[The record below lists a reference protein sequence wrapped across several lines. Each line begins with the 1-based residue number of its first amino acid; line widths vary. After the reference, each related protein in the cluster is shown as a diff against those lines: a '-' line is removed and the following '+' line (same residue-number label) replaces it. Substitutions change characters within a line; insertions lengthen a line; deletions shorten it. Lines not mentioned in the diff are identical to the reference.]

1 MTAYEKRISAS
12 LERQPTVALL
22 ILIALMLY
30 GVGAYLGVGSAYYC
44 PEGLLPCDPVAANA
58 SSVRTTIVSILS
70 VGISTLF
77 LWMINRWYNITHS
90 YSRIY
95 IGLFILGLASVPA
108 LWCGK
113 SPGLTLCTILLFCVI
128 MLYSLYQRPGGTRR
142 IFLVFCLLSIGSL
155 SDFAYLGFAIPLM
168 LACGQMR
175 CLSLRAVLA
184 AGIGLI
190 TPLWIGWGVGLI
202 DPTLLHYPALSIP
215 TPEQI
220 NEYALPLQALMAS
233 VVIIT
238 AVITIVNTL
247 TVYGHNAKTRANNG
261 VLALMSLWS
270 VIAIVIDFAHA
281 LSYMPILIAMM
292 SLQVALCFSLRRQG
306 RGYITVIVG
315 ILVFLSCAVWQMISI

>member
-1 MTAYEKRISAS
+1 MTAYEKKISTS

-22 ILIALMLY
+22 ILIALILY
-30 GVGAYLGVGSAYYC
+30 GVRASIGVDAPEYL
-44 PEGLLPCDPVAANA
+44 PEGLLPDEPAAA
-58 SSVRTTIVSILS
+58 AGSFLLSAIVNILA

-90 YSRIY
+90 YCRIY
-95 IGLFILGLASVPA
+95 IGLFILGLSCAPA
-108 LWCGK
+108 LWSGK
-113 SPGLTLCTILLFCVI
+113 SSGLIMCAVLLFCVI

-142 IFLVFCLLSIGSL
+142 IFMVFCLLSAGAL

-184 AGIGLI
+184 AGIGLV
-190 TPLWIGWGVGLI
+190 TPLWIGWGFGLI
-202 DPTLLHYPALSIP
+202 DPVALQYPALSIP

-220 NEYALPLQALMAS
+220 NEYPLPLQVLMGS

-238 AVITIVNTL
+238 AVLTIVNTL

-261 VLALMSLWS
+261 VLALMSLWA
-270 VIAIVIDFAHA
+270 VIAAVIDFAHA
-281 LSYMPILIAMM
+281 LSYLPILIAMM

-306 RGYITVIVG
+306 RGYITVIVS
-315 ILVFLSCAVWQMISI
+315 ILVFLSCAVWQIISI